1 MACASGS
8 GSVEKDPEG
17 LEVERKAEK
26 PTVVAD
32 AGDKPTEAEI
42 KQFQT
47 IWELYRKRDPRWA
60 IERDRFK
67 ARSPGAAELMA
78 VTFLKYYMEVNAQ
91 RAERSRELVGIKN
104 EIVAIGAPC
113 APFLV
118 DIMVLDQIK
127 RQDGKYFR
135 TDDITRQDCEEMLK
149 RMGGQSVPYLL
160 NVLKRKDLGEKGR
173 RLTALTLGGT
183 RDPRAFQPLIDLVL
197 NDPSWQVRADA
208 AKGLGE
214 LGDRRALQTL
224 TQVQMKDKDP
234 FVQKRAEKARR
245 QIYAGG
251 ARPR

>member
-8 GSVEKDPEG
+8 ASATKDPEG

-26 PTVVAD
+26 LTVAAD
-32 AGDKPTEAEI
+32 TGGKPTAAEI
-42 KQFQT
+42 EQFQA
-47 IWELYRKRDPRWA
+47 IWELYRKRDPKWG

-67 ARSPGAAELMA
+67 ARSPGAAQLMA

-91 RAERSRELVGIKN
+91 RAERARELIAIMN
-104 EIVAIGAPC
+104 EIVEIGAPC

-118 DIMVLDQIK
+118 DLMVLDQIK

-135 TDDITRQDCEEMLK
+135 TDDITRQDCGSMLE
-149 RMGGQSVPYLL
+149 RMGGQAVPYLL
-160 NVLKRKDLGEKGR
+160 RVLERPDLSAKGR
-173 RLTALTLGGT
+173 RLIALTLGGT
-183 RDPRAFQPLIDLVL
+183 RDPRVFDTLVNL
-197 NDPSWQVRADA
+197 VQNDPSWQVRADA
-208 AKGLGE
+208 ATGLGK
-214 LGDRRALQTL
+214 LGDRRALQPL

-234 FVQKRAEKARR
+234 YVQKRAEKARR